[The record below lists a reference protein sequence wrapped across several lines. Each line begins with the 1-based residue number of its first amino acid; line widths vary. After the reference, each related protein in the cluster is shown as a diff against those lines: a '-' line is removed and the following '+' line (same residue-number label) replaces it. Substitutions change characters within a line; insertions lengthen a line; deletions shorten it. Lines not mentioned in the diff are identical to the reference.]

1 MWDITENNVLQT
13 VLGKSEHLIWSGRPK
28 QGLMLRSS
36 DALLIPFSL
45 LWCGFALFWEGGVI
59 SSGAPFFFML
69 WGIPFVLMGL
79 YITVGRFFVD
89 AYIRQKTY
97 YGLTKERVII
107 VSGLFQQSVKSLPL
121 STLADVTLSNRM
133 DGRGTITFG
142 PDGAIRGIPS
152 LFTNSSWPNSRRPA
166 PPAFEAIP
174 DAQMVYDFI
183 RDAQQNKTSLL
194 AAG

>member
-1 MWDITENNVLQT
+1 MWEITEDNVLQT
-13 VLGKSEHLIWSGRPK
+13 VLSKSEHLIWSGRPK

-36 DALLIPFSL
+36 DIFLIPFSL
-45 LWCGFALFWEGGVI
+45 MWAGFALFWEGGVI

-79 YITVGRFFVD
+79 YITVGRFFID
-89 AYIRQKTY
+89 AYVRQKTY

-121 STLADVTLSNRM
+121 TTLSDVTLSKRM

-142 PDGAIRGIPS
+142 AGGAVQGFPS

-166 PPAFEAIP
+166 PPAFEAIS
-174 DAQMVYDFI
+174 DAQMVYEYI
-183 RDAQQNKTSLL
+183 RDAQCNSNKVL
-194 AAG
+194 

>member
-1 MWDITENNVLQT
+1 MWELTENNELQA

-36 DALLIPFSL
+36 DAVLIPFSIM
-45 LWCGFALFWEGGVI
+45 WGGFALFWESSVI
-59 SSGAPFFFML
+59 FSGAPFFFML

-79 YITVGRFFVD
+79 YITVGRFFAD
-89 AYIRQKTY
+89 AYMRQKTY
-97 YGLTKERVII
+97 YGLTKDRVII

-121 STLADVTLSNRM
+121 NTLADVTLSKRM

-142 PDGAIRGIPS
+142 GDGAILGIPS
-152 LFTNSSWPNSRRPA
+152 LFSNSSWPNSRRPA

-174 DAQMVYDFI
+174 DAPMVYEYI
-183 RDAQQNKTSLL
+183 RDAQYLSHK
-194 AAG
+194 GV